1 MIGRTRK
8 LNIQWIGAPIKTES
22 TDKGKKTYY
31 KSAYVNN
38 TK

>member
-1 MIGRTRK
+1 MIRRTRK
-8 LNIQWIGAPIKTES
+8 LNVQWIGAPLKEET
-22 TDKGKKTYY
+22 TDKGKRTYY